1 MRSFSKL
8 AATTKKN
15 KKCVQKSHSAGHSD
29 IGCRDSNSANGGLPT
44 TDDWKSM
51 FFRGLDGSEDEAK
64 LTDFR
69 IPISSEG
76 QYNKPNT
83 RFKIE
88 CFESMVFFW
97 SICMFQL
104 LVLGLSLNVNVCVY
118 IYMYV
123 RVCK

>member
-1 MRSFSKL
+1 
-8 AATTKKN
+8 
-15 KKCVQKSHSAGHSD
+15 
-29 IGCRDSNSANGGLPT
+29 
-44 TDDWKSM
+44 M

-118 IYMYV
+118 IYICMSVYV
-123 RVCK
+123 NKYIYALIHGSFLHCHVWLLSRCAFNVGFTVQT